1 MLKKISKFFFAL
13 IIVGSIT
20 GGTFFLFNKLSPPS
34 QAGSKVEEIL
44 IIPKNIKFSIDTNG
58 VLKAESVQNFGGP
71 PAFEN
76 QWQFKIANMTAEGKI
91 VKKGD
96 VLINFDAQGIF
107 EQLQQVQN
115 EFDQAKKQEEKIKVQ
130 ISLQEQEIRS
140 KLAELQHKYETL
152 KLKQQTN
159 TQIANSITVEKD
171 RLATQQAEQEV
182 AAITEKLNWYK
193 KSSEAS
199 YNVVLSQKA
208 RAENKVNKIQA
219 GIAKLQTQADREGV
233 VVYKTRWNGEKFQ
246 IGETVWPGQPI
257 MEIPDLKTIIAQ
269 AYVPEVDLGKVKID
283 QPVNVTID
291 ALPGQTY
298 LGKVKSIG
306 RLVHSKAWDVPN
318 KVIDVEIALENID
331 VNTMR
336 PSMSLKAKF
345 ETASIDNAIAVPLSA
360 VYVSA
365 TGSLVKVKTP
375 QGWQPREVK
384 LGDSNLSEVVV
395 IEGLKSGERIAA
407 DFSKAK

>member
-1 MLKKISKFFFAL
+1 MLKKIAKFFFVL
-13 IIVGSIT
+13 IIIGSIT
-20 GGTFFLFNKLSPPS
+20 GGTFFLLNKFSPPS

-140 KLAELQHKYETL
+140 KLAQLQHKYETL

-208 RAENKVNKIQA
+208 RAENKVNKIQT

-283 QPVNVTID
+283 QPVSVTID
-291 ALPGQTY
+291 AMPGQTY

-331 VNTMR
+331 INTMR

-345 ETASIDNAIAVPLSA
+345 ETASIDSAIAIPLSA

-375 QGWQPREVK
+375 KGWQPQIGRAHV
-384 LGDSNLSEVVV
+384 
-395 IEGLKSGERIAA
+395 
-407 DFSKAK
+407 

>member
-1 MLKKISKFFFAL
+1 MLKKIAKFFFVLVILGA
-13 IIVGSIT
+13 IT
-20 GGTFFLFNKLSPPS
+20 SGTFFLFNKISPPS

-76 QWQFKIANMTAEGKI
+76 QWQFKISNMTAEGKI

-107 EQLQQVQN
+107 EQMQQAQN
-115 EFDQAKKQEEKIKVQ
+115 ELDQSKKQEEKMKVQ
-130 ISLQEQEIRS
+130 ISLQEQEISS

-171 RLATQQAEQEV
+171 RLAIQQAEQEV
-182 AAITEKLNWYK
+182 TAITEKLNWYK

-208 RAENKVNKIQA
+208 RAENKVNKIQS

-269 AYVPEVDLGKVKID
+269 AYVPEVDLGKVKLD
-283 QPVNVTID
+283 QPVSVTID

-336 PSMSLKAKF
+336 PAMSLKAKL
-345 ETASIDNAIAVPLSA
+345 ETASIDSAIAVPLSS

-384 LGDSNLSEVVV
+384 LGDSNLAEVV
-395 IEGLKSGERIAA
+395 ILEGLKSGERIAA

>member
-1 MLKKISKFFFAL
+1 MLKKIAKFFFVLVVLSA
-13 IIVGSIT
+13 IT
-20 GGTFFLFNKLSPPS
+20 GGTFFLFNKFSPPS
-34 QAGSKVEEIL
+34 QAGSKVEELL

-107 EQLQQVQN
+107 EQMQQAQN
-115 EFDQAKKQEEKIKVQ
+115 ELDQAKKQEEKIKVQ
-130 ISLQEQEIRS
+130 ISLQEQEISS

-171 RLATQQAEQEV
+171 RLAIQQAEQEV

-208 RAENKVNKIQA
+208 RAENKVNKIQT
-219 GIAKLQTQADREGV
+219 GISKLQTQADREGV

-269 AYVPEVDLGKVKID
+269 AYVPEVDLGKVKLD
-283 QPVNVTID
+283 QPVSVTID

-331 VNTMR
+331 INTMR
-336 PSMSLKAKF
+336 PAMSLKAKL
-345 ETASIDNAIAVPLSA
+345 ETASIDSAIAVPLNA

-375 QGWQPREVK
+375 QGWQEREVK
-384 LGDSNLSEVVV
+384 LGDSNLAEVV
-395 IEGLKSGERIAA
+395 ILEGLKSGERIAA

>member
-1 MLKKISKFFFAL
+1 MLKKIAKFFFVLVVLGA
-13 IIVGSIT
+13 IT
-20 GGTFFLFNKLSPPS
+20 SGTFFLFNKFSPPS
-34 QAGSKVEEIL
+34 QAESKVEEIL

-76 QWQFKIANMTAEGKI
+76 QWQFKIANMTGEGKI

-96 VLINFDAQGIF
+96 ILINFDAQGIF
-107 EQLQQVQN
+107 EQMQQAQN
-115 EFDQAKKQEEKIKVQ
+115 ELNQAKKQEEKMKVQ

-171 RLATQQAEQEV
+171 RLATEQAAQEV
-182 AAITEKLNWYK
+182 TAITEKLNWYK

-199 YNVVLSQKA
+199 YNVALSQKA
-208 RAENKVNKIQA
+208 RAENKVNKIQT

-246 IGETVWPGQPI
+246 IGESVWPGQPI

-269 AYVPEVDLGKVKID
+269 AYVPEVDLGKVKLD
-283 QPVNVTID
+283 QPVSVTID
-291 ALPGQTY
+291 AMPGQTFT
-298 LGKVKSIG
+298 GKVKSIG
-306 RLVHSKAWDVPN
+306 RLVRSKAWDVPN
-318 KVIDVEIALENID
+318 KIIEVEIALDNID

-336 PSMSLKAKF
+336 PSMSLKAKL

-360 VYVSA
+360 VYVGA

-375 QGWQPREVK
+375 QGWQQREVK

-395 IEGLKSGERIAA
+395 LEGLKSGEKIAA
-407 DFSKAK
+407 DFSKVK

>member
-1 MLKKISKFFFAL
+1 MLKKIAKFFFIL
-13 IIVGSIT
+13 VILGVIT
-20 GGTFFLFNKLSPPS
+20 SGTFFLFNKISPPS

-76 QWQFKIANMTAEGKI
+76 QWQFKISNMTAEGKI

-107 EQLQQVQN
+107 EQMQQAQN
-115 EFDQAKKQEEKIKVQ
+115 ELDQSKKQEEKMKVQ
-130 ISLQEQEIRS
+130 ISLQEQEISS

-171 RLATQQAEQEV
+171 RLAIQQAEQEV
-182 AAITEKLNWYK
+182 TAITEKLNWYK

-208 RAENKVNKIQA
+208 RAENKVNKIQS

-269 AYVPEVDLGKVKID
+269 AYVPEVDLGKVKLD
-283 QPVNVTID
+283 QPVSVTID

-336 PSMSLKAKF
+336 PAMSLKAKL
-345 ETASIDNAIAVPLSA
+345 ETASIDSAIAVPLSS

-384 LGDSNLSEVVV
+384 LGDSNLAEVV
-395 IEGLKSGERIAA
+395 ILEGLKSGERIAA

>member
-1 MLKKISKFFFAL
+1 MLKKIAKFFFVLVVLGA
-13 IIVGSIT
+13 IT
-20 GGTFFLFNKLSPPS
+20 SGTFFLFNKFSPPS
-34 QAGSKVEEIL
+34 QAESKVEEIL

-76 QWQFKIANMTAEGKI
+76 QWQFKIANMTGEGKI

-96 VLINFDAQGIF
+96 ILINFDAQGIF
-107 EQLQQVQN
+107 EQMQQAQN
-115 EFDQAKKQEEKIKVQ
+115 ELNQAKKQEEKMKVQ

-171 RLATQQAEQEV
+171 RLATEQAAQEV
-182 AAITEKLNWYK
+182 TAITEKLNWYK

-199 YNVVLSQKA
+199 YNVALSQKA
-208 RAENKVNKIQA
+208 RAENKVNKIQT

-233 VVYKTRWNGEKFQ
+233 VIYKTRWNGEKFQ
-246 IGETVWPGQPI
+246 IGESVWPGQPI

-269 AYVPEVDLGKVKID
+269 AYVPEVDLGKVKLD
-283 QPVNVTID
+283 QPVSVTID
-291 ALPGQTY
+291 AMPGQTFT
-298 LGKVKSIG
+298 GKVKSIG
-306 RLVHSKAWDVPN
+306 RLVRSKAWDVPN
-318 KVIDVEIALENID
+318 KIIEVEIALDNID

-336 PSMSLKAKF
+336 PSMSLKAKL

-360 VYVSA
+360 VYVGA

-375 QGWQPREVK
+375 QGWQQREVK

-395 IEGLKSGERIAA
+395 LEGLKSGEKIAA
-407 DFSKAK
+407 DFSKVK